1 MGTLAEPFH
10 YAFLQRALV
19 EIVLVGIVSA
29 AVGPLIVLRRLAFT
43 GESIAETVL
52 PGVVLAEAAG
62 ASLLGGAAAFAL
74 ATVALIA
81 LIERDRR
88 VVNDVAV
95 GIALSGLFPLGV
107 ILLALQ
113 QSPSRSLQDYLFGDL
128 LSIAPSDLVITAA
141 IALAVAAI
149 VTTRRRPLIAASF
162 DRPFAEA
169 LGFRTGG
176 TDLLALVLIAASVLV
191 CLLAVGTVLAVALLV
206 MPAATA
212 RLLTRRVGPMA
223 LVTGAVA
230 IACGIA
236 ALELSYQIGIAASPA
251 VVLCLAGV
259 FLLAAA
265 VSASRRLHLRSATA

>member
-1 MGTLAEPFH
+1 MSTLLEPFH
-10 YAFLQRALV
+10 YAFLQRALL

-29 AVGPLIVLRRLAFT
+29 AVGPLIVLRRLAFA

-74 ATVALIA
+74 ATVVLIA
-81 LIERDRR
+81 AIERDRR

-113 QSPSRSLQDYLFGDL
+113 TTPSRSLQDYLFGDV
-128 LSIAPSDLVITAA
+128 LSIAPSDLVATAV
-141 IALAVAAI
+141 IALLVALVVA
-149 VTTRRRPLIAASF
+149 TRRRALIAASF

-169 LGFRTGG
+169 LGFGAGRI
-176 TDLLALVLIAASVLV
+176 DVLVLTLIAASVLV

-206 MPAATA
+206 MPAAIA
-212 RLLTRRVGPMA
+212 RLLTRRLVPMA
-223 LVTGAVA
+223 LVTGGVA
-230 IACGIA
+230 ITCGIA
-236 ALELSYQIGIAASPA
+236 ALELSYYGGVAASPA
-251 VVLCLAGV
+251 IVLCLAAV
-259 FLLAAA
+259 FLLA
-265 VSASRRLHLRSATA
+265 VMASVARRAQLRSATA

>member
-1 MGTLAEPFH
+1 MTTLAEPFH
-10 YAFLQRALV
+10 YAFLQRALA
-19 EIVLVGIVSA
+19 EILLVAIVSG

-74 ATVALIA
+74 ATVVLIA
-81 LIERDRR
+81 ALERDRR

-113 QSPSRSLQDYLFGDL
+113 RSPARSLQDYLFGDV
-128 LSIAPSDLVITAA
+128 LSIAPADLVVTGA
-141 IALAVAAI
+141 IALVVTLVVA
-149 VTTRRRPLIAASF
+149 TRRRALIAASF

-169 LGFRTGG
+169 LGFSAGRA
-176 TDLLALVLIAASVLV
+176 DLLALVLIAASVLV

-206 MPAATA
+206 LPAATA
-212 RLLTRRVGPMA
+212 RLVTRRLVPMA
-223 LVTGAVA
+223 LATACIAITG
-230 IACGIA
+230 GTG
-236 ALELSYQIGIAASPA
+236 ALELSYHAGVAASPA
-251 VVLCLAGV
+251 IVLCLAAV
-259 FLLAAA
+259 FLLALT
-265 VSASRRLHLRSATA
+265 ASLARRAHLRSATA

>member
-1 MGTLAEPFH
+1 MNTLTEPFH
-10 YAFLQRALV
+10 YAFLQRALL
-19 EIVLVGIVSA
+19 EIVLVGIVSG

-81 LIERDRR
+81 AIERDRR

-113 QSPSRSLQDYLFGDL
+113 TTPTRSLQDYLFGDL

-141 IALAVAAI
+141 IAITVAAV
-149 VTTRRRPLIAASF
+149 VTTRRRLLIAASF

-169 LGFRTGG
+169 LGFRAGRA
-176 TDLLALVLIAASVLV
+176 DVLVLTLIAASVLV

-206 MPAATA
+206 IPAATA
-212 RLLTRRVGPMA
+212 RLLTQRLVPMA
-223 LVTGAVA
+223 LVAGVIA
-230 IACGIA
+230 ISCGIA
-236 ALELSYQIGIAASPA
+236 ALELSYHAGLAASPA
-251 VVLCLAGV
+251 VVLLLAGA
-259 FLLAAA
+259 FLLAAMLTA
-265 VSASRRLHLRSATA
+265 ARRAQLRSAKA

>member
-1 MGTLAEPFH
+1 MNTLSEPFH
-10 YAFLQRALV
+10 YAFLQRALLEV
-19 EIVLVGIVSA
+19 LLVGIVSG

-81 LIERDRR
+81 AIERDRR

-113 QSPSRSLQDYLFGDL
+113 TTPTRSLQDYLFGDV

-141 IALAVAAI
+141 IAITVAAV
-149 VTTRRRPLIAASF
+149 VTTQRRLLIAVSF

-169 LGFRTGG
+169 LGFRSGRA
-176 TDLLALVLIAASVLV
+176 DVLVLMLVAASVLV

-206 MPAATA
+206 IPAATA
-212 RLLTRRVGPMA
+212 RLLTQRIVPMA
-223 LVTGAVA
+223 LVTGVVA
-230 IACGIA
+230 ISCGIA
-236 ALELSYQIGIAASPA
+236 ALELSYHAGIAASPA
-251 VVLCLAGV
+251 VVLFLAGA
-259 FLLAAA
+259 FLLAAMLTA
-265 VSASRRLHLRSATA
+265 ARRSQLRSATA